1 MLVNKKSHQQKKR
14 IWIIIEFILP
24 IIVGFF
30 NPNLEIGISL
40 GILLWDLLME
50 EDKHQPETTPY
61 LIDEREESN
70 NQSPITNN
78 Q

>member
-1 MLVNKKSHQQKKR
+1 MMVNKKSHQKKKR
-14 IWIIIEFILP
+14 IWIIIEFLLP

-50 EDKHQPETTPY
+50 EDKHQAEITPC
-61 LIDEREESN
+61 LIEEKEEAN
-70 NQSPITNN
+70 N
-78 Q
+78 